1 MAPIATP
8 CRIKSPKLK
17 GAKINLRVARMHA
30 SVFKEIGLSR
40 KVYNIFTF
48 PTSVTYKENVAEKL
62 ANTTD
67 TCKQIGLGNADTQH
81 TVCTMEI
88 KYEDKMQDE
97 DFERDQ
103 YECNEYQNVC
113 CIY

>member
-1 MAPIATP
+1 MAPIAIP

-17 GAKINLRVARMHA
+17 GAKINL
-30 SVFKEIGLSR
+30 R

-48 PTSVTYKENVAEKL
+48 PTSVTYKENLAEKH

-67 TCKQIGLGNADTQH
+67 TCKSIGLGNADTQH

-88 KYEDKMQDE
+88 KYEDKLQDE
-97 DFERDQ
+97 DFERDE
-103 YECNEYQNVC
+103 YECDEYQNVC